1 MSYTMKI
8 VFKISTIFLMLLVS
22 VPKAHL
28 SRINVQ
34 AGDKVK
40 QGKIIGLEGGA
51 STDPNHGD
59 STGHHLHFEIRMKS
73 GYGNHVNPT
82 DYI

>member
-1 MSYTMKI
+1 MYKPETSKTR
-8 VFKISTIFLMLLVS
+8 S
-22 VPKAHL
+22 
-28 SRINVQ
+28 NQ
-34 AGDKVK
+34 
-40 QGKIIGLEGGA
+40 GLEGGT